1 MVRPSGAPAVHPGG
15 GIWFLHGCIISGATV
30 SDRKRC
36 VLAVVSGV
44 LAMAFCSVAG
54 AEAPKTVIEIRVQ
67 GNETLSDDAVLVN
80 VRTRVGNDFDEKVAK
95 ADEQALLRT
104 GRFDSVVTTQTR
116 TDKGIIVTFV
126 VRERPVVAKVVLV
139 GNKAIKT
146 EDLIDELPFG
156 VSDPLNQFNVQAGR
170 QALLTKY
177 RSKGYHFAEVTV
189 DAEALAKQQQA
200 VYRILEGP
208 KVYIRRIRYKGNSH
222 FRRLQ
227 LRFQTKTSARFWPL
241 MSGNLDTEKVEQD
254 VNTLRNLYVSE
265 GFLDA
270 EVGRVLEFSD
280 DKRKVTLTFTINE
293 GPRYRVNTVTFKGNT
308 IFSGDE
314 LAERLRLRQGEYFKA
329 LTLRRDTKRVRDTYG
344 ELGYIEADVQAK
356 KRYLAPDADLPEW
369 ARQIEDD
376 KVALVNLVF
385 EIVEMDQFIL
395 GRIDVRGNDTTQ
407 ERIIRR
413 ELSFFPE
420 QLYNTVAVEESERR
434 LRETRLFSEVSIDP
448 IGRGPRTRNALV
460 TVREGDTGEFLVGV
474 GVSTNSGL
482 LGNISLT
489 QRNFD
494 LLNWP
499 DSFKQFIRLQG
510 FKGAGQTFRIVAEPG
525 LEMMRFRIEWFE
537 PRLFDKRYS
546 LGTKVFLW
554 TRQRDEYDET
564 RYGTVV
570 SVGHR
575 FPNRWYGEIATRL
588 EGVNLTDLD
597 TPVAPEIFA
606 DKGSHVLLGIKATA
620 VRDRTDSRWMPSRGD
635 RLRISYEQV
644 AGDYTFGRAD
654 VDYRAYRTVRVDALD
669 RKHILAARVA
679 GGHIFGD
686 APVFETYYGGGIGSI
701 RGFEYRG
708 VSPRGTGSTDPI
720 GGDFILLAGL
730 EYSFPLITDQLR
742 GVLFLDTGTVEDSF
756 NVSAYRAAIGVG
768 FRWIIPLF
776 GPVPMSFDFAVPIS
790 KDSSDEE
797 QVFSFTLGF
806 TF

>member
-1 MVRPSGAPAVHPGG
+1 
-15 GIWFLHGCIISGATV
+15 
-30 SDRKRC
+30 
-36 VLAVVSGV
+36 
-44 LAMAFCSVAG
+44 MAFCSVVG
-54 AEAPKTVIEIRVQ
+54 AEAPNTVIEIRVQ
-67 GNETLSDDAVLVN
+67 GNETLSADAVLVN
-80 VRTRVGNDFDEKVAK
+80 VRTRVGNDFDENVAK

-104 GRFDSVVTTQTR
+104 GRFESVVTTQTK

-126 VRERPVVAKVVLV
+126 VRERPVVAKVVIAD
-139 GNKAIKT
+139 NQAIKT
-146 EDLIDELPFG
+146 EDLLEELPFG
-156 VSDPLNQFNVQAGR
+156 VSDPLNQFNVQAGK

-177 RSKGYHFAEVTV
+177 RSSGYPFAEVTV

-200 VYRILEGP
+200 VYRIIVEGP
-208 KVYIRRIRYKGNSH
+208 RVYIRRVRYQGNSH

-227 LRFQTKTSARFWPL
+227 LRLRTKTAARFWPL
-241 MSGNLDTEKVEQD
+241 LSGNLDVEQIAD
-254 VNTLRNLYVSE
+254 DINTLRNMYVGE

-270 EVGRVLEFSD
+270 EVGRTLEFSD
-280 DKRKVTLTFTINE
+280 DKRKATLTFTINE

-314 LAERLRLRQGEYFKA
+314 LAGRLRLRQGEFFKA
-329 LTLRRDTKRVRDTYG
+329 LTLRRDIKRVQDTYG
-344 ELGYIEADVQAK
+344 EVGYIEADVQAR
-356 KRYLAPDADLPEW
+356 KRYLAPDAELPEW
-369 ARQIEDD
+369 ARQIEDGP
-376 KVALVNLVF
+376 VGLVNLVF
-385 EIVEMDQFIL
+385 EIVEADQFTI
-395 GRIDVRGNDTTQ
+395 GRIDIRGNDVTQ
-407 ERIIRR
+407 ERVIRR

-420 QLYNTVAVEESERR
+420 QLYNTVAVEESQRR
-434 LRETRLFSEVSIDP
+434 LQESRLFSEVSIDP
-448 IGRGPRTRNALV
+448 VGRDPKVRNALV
-460 TVREGDTGEFLVGV
+460 TVQEGNTGEFLVGV
-474 GVSTNSGL
+474 GVSTNSGV

-489 QRNFD
+489 QRNFN

-499 DSFKQFIRLQG
+499 DSFRQFIRLQG
-510 FKGAGQTFRIVAEPG
+510 FKGAGQTFRMVAEPG
-525 LEMMRFRIEWFE
+525 LDLMRFRIEWFE

-546 LGTKVFLW
+546 LGTKLFLW

-575 FPNRWYGEIATRL
+575 FPNRWYGEVAMRL
-588 EGVNLTDLD
+588 EGVRLNDLD
-597 TPVAPEIFA
+597 MPVAPEIFA
-606 DKGSHVLLGIKATA
+606 DKGSHLLVGLKATA

-635 RLRISYEQV
+635 RLRLSYEQV
-644 AGDYTFGRAD
+644 GGDHVFGRAD
-654 VDYRAYRTVRVDALD
+654 VDYRAYRTMYVDALD

-742 GVLFLDTGTVEDSF
+742 GVVFLDTGTVEDSF
-756 NVSAYRAAIGVG
+756 TVSTYRASVGVG

-790 KDSSDEE
+790 KDSSDDE
-797 QVFSFTLGF
+797 QVFSFTMGF

>member
-1 MVRPSGAPAVHPGG
+1 VN
-15 GIWFLHGCIISGATV
+15 
-30 SDRKRC
+30 DRKRC

-44 LAMAFCSVAG
+44 LAMALGSVAG
-54 AEAPKTVIEIRVQ
+54 AEAPKTVVEIRVQ
-67 GNETLSDDAVLVN
+67 GNDTLSADAVLVN
-80 VRTRVGNDFDEKVAK
+80 VRTRVGNNFDEKVAK

-104 GRFDSVVTTQTR
+104 GRFESVVTTQTQ

-126 VRERPVVAKVVLV
+126 VRERPVVAKVVIT
-139 GNKAIKT
+139 GNQAIKT
-146 EDLIDELPFG
+146 EDLLDELPFG
-156 VSDPLNQFNVQAGR
+156 VSDPLNQFNVQAGK
-170 QALLTKY
+170 QALIAKY
-177 RSKGYHFAEVTV
+177 RSSGYPFAEITV

-200 VYRILEGP
+200 VYRVVEGP
-208 KVYIRRIRYKGNSH
+208 KVHIRRVRYQGNSY
-222 FRRLQ
+222 FRTLY
-227 LRFQTKTSARFWPL
+227 LRFQTKTAGRFWPL
-241 MSGNLDTEKVEQD
+241 VSGNLDAEQIDED
-254 VNTLRNLYVSE
+254 VNTLRNLYVGE

-280 DKRKVTLTFTINE
+280 NKRKATLTFTINE

-308 IFSGDE
+308 IFSGEE
-314 LAERLRLRQGEYFKA
+314 LAGRLRLGQGEYFKA
-329 LTLRRDTKRVRDTYG
+329 LTLRRDIKRVRDTYG
-344 ELGYIEADVQAK
+344 ELGYIEADVRAN
-356 KRYLAPDADLPEW
+356 KRYLAPNAELPAW
-369 ARQIEDD
+369 AREIDD
-376 KVALVNLVF
+376 EKIALVNLVF
-385 EIVEMDQFIL
+385 EIVEADQFTI

-420 QLYNTVAVEESERR
+420 QIYNSIAVEESQRR
-434 LRETRLFSEVSIDP
+434 LQETRLFSDVSIDP
-448 IGRGPRTRNALV
+448 VGRDPKVRDALV

-474 GVSTNSGL
+474 GVSTNSGV

-489 QRNFD
+489 QRNFN

-510 FKGAGQTFRIVAEPG
+510 FKGAGQTFRMVAEPG

-564 RYGTVV
+564 RAGAVV

-588 EGVNLTDLD
+588 EGVSLNDLD
-597 TPVAPEIFA
+597 MPVAPEIFA

-620 VRDRTDSRWMPSRGD
+620 VRDRTDSRWMPSTGD

-644 AGDYTFGRAD
+644 AGDHIFGRAD

-669 RKHILAARVA
+669 RKHILAARVS
-679 GGHIFGD
+679 GGTILGD

-720 GGDFILLAGL
+720 GGDFIVLAGL

-742 GVLFLDTGTVEDSF
+742 GVVFLDTGTVEDSF
-756 NVSAYRAAIGVG
+756 TISSYRASIGVG

-790 KDSSDEE
+790 KDSTDEE
-797 QVFSFTLGF
+797 QVFSFTMGV